1 MIRRLGDFRRRFRMR
16 RCLFER
22 IMSRLVEDTH
32 CNYFVQKPDATG
44 LLGFLPEQKVTCALR
59 MLAYGSSADQLDEF
73 IRMGEST
80 ALETMK
86 TFCSSVIRLFGP
98 EYLRKPTQFD
108 LELLLAENAARGFP
122 GMIGSLDCMH
132 WIWKNCPTAWAGAF
146 QGKEKTT
153 TVVLEA
159 VASRSLWIW
168 HAFFGTPGSNN
179 DLNVLERSPL
189 LDDLVNGDALQCHF
203 TVNGATYDHPYY
215 LTDGIY
221 PAWAIFQRSIADPNN
236 EKRRLYAKVQEA
248 VRKDIERAF
257 GVLQQ
262 RFRIIA
268 LPCKLWSSSA
278 MGDVMLTCIILHNMI
293 IEDELGDSTCDI
305 DYLYEDGWVSPAPPM
320 PCTTCPVTNIIQ
332 ELKAMEDEDLHYEL
346 RNDLIESI
354 WKAFG
359 ES

>member
-1 MIRRLGDFRRRFRMR
+1 M
-16 RCLFER
+16 
-22 IMSRLVEDTH
+22 
-32 CNYFVQKPDATG
+32 
-44 LLGFLPEQKVTCALR
+44 
-59 MLAYGSSADQLDEF
+59 
-73 IRMGEST
+73 
-80 ALETMK
+80 
-86 TFCSSVIRLFGP
+86 
-98 EYLRKPTQFD
+98 
-108 LELLLAENAARGFP
+108 LLAQNAARGFP

-132 WIWKNCPTAWAGAF
+132 RIWNNCPTAWAGAF

-189 LDDLVNGDALQCHF
+189 LDDLVDGDALQCHI

-278 MGDVMLTCIILHNMI
+278 MGDVMLTCIILHNMS
-293 IEDELGDSTCDI
+293 IENELGDSTCDI
-305 DYLYEDGWVSPAPPM
+305 DY
-320 PCTTCPVTNIIQ
+320 
-332 ELKAMEDEDLHYEL
+332 
-346 RNDLIESI
+346 
-354 WKAFG
+354 
-359 ES
+359 